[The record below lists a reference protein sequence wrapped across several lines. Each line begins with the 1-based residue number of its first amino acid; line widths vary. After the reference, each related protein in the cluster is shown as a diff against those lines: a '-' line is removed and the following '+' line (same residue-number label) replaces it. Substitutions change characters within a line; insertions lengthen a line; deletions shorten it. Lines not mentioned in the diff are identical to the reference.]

1 MIETSNNLPDMLT
14 GEELEEQERQAREA
28 EVRQYLLDATQN
40 YPEPFY
46 MLEYKGVPFSTLG
59 GIQALSGQKK
69 NGKTFVLAQ
78 LMAAILSN
86 GSQRT
91 QQYLAGLQVPDRT
104 IHYLREKNGDPHYLP
119 TVLYV
124 DTEMEKLNSAKVLR
138 RVHWLC
144 DWQMDVPN
152 ERFHVLW
159 LRGVTDV
166 KDSEGKV
173 VERAYAK
180 RYRLIRMAI
189 EVFNPDAVFIDGL
202 RDIMAD
208 FNNLEESASIIGE
221 LMATAEKNNCC
232 IWNTLHMNPR
242 PGNDDESKMR
252 GHAGTELGNKGT
264 DILVSIKK
272 KDPTTGQVTFTVK
285 QQAARGKDMEDWKFE
300 VTEAAGALGVP
311 RIFGGGE
318 YVDDEQQKR
327 KREADEY
334 FKLYP
339 WTAIGATYTDLEK
352 FLRSKGVTSG
362 RKISDL
368 FNIASEAGIIY
379 KSDKRKYHYAG
390 MNGNIPNDKSEDLP
404 FSKPSSDENAPF

>member
-1 MIETSNNLPDMLT
+1 MNETSNNLPDMLT

-91 QQYLAGLQVPDRT
+91 QAFLNGLQVPERT
-104 IHYLREKNGDPHYLP
+104 LQYLRDKYKNPKYLP
-119 TVLYV
+119 SVLYV

-159 LRGVTDV
+159 LRGVTDA

-173 VERAYAK
+173 AERAYAK

-189 EVFNPDAVFIDGL
+189 EMLHPDAVFIDGI
-202 RDIMAD
+202 RDIIGD
-208 FNNLEESASIIGE
+208 FNDNKESAQLVGE
-221 LMATAEKNNCC
+221 LMALAEQENIC

-252 GHAGTELGNKGT
+252 GHLGTELGNKIT
-264 DILVSIKK
+264 DTLVSIKSK
-272 KDPTTGQVTFTVK
+272 TADGVTFTVK
-285 QQAARGKDMEDWKFE
+285 QNDARGKDMEDWKFE
-300 VTEAAGALGVP
+300 VTDAAGALGVP

-339 WTAIGATYTDLEK
+339 WSSIGATYTDLEK

-368 FNIASEAGIIY
+368 FNVASEAGIIY

>member
-1 MIETSNNLPDMLT
+1 MNETSNNLPDMLT

-91 QQYLAGLQVPDRT
+91 QAFLNGLQVPERT
-104 IHYLREKNGDPHYLP
+104 LQYLRDKYKNPKYLP
-119 TVLYV
+119 SVLYV

-159 LRGVTDV
+159 LRGVTDM

-173 VERAYAK
+173 SERAYAK
-180 RYRLIRMAI
+180 RYRLIQLAI
-189 EVFNPDAVFIDGL
+189 EMLHPDAVFIDGI
-202 RDIMAD
+202 RDIIGD
-208 FNNLEESASIIGE
+208 FNDNKESAQLVGE
-221 LMATAEKNNCC
+221 LMALAETKGIC

-252 GHAGTELGNKGT
+252 GHLGTELGNKIT
-264 DILVSIKK
+264 DTLVSIKSK
-272 KDPTTGQVTFTVK
+272 TADGVTFTVK
-285 QQAARGKDMEDWKFE
+285 QNDARGKDMEDWQFI
-300 VTEAAGALGVP
+300 VCDDAGALGIP
-311 RIFGGGE
+311 KITNNGNLAKTIERI
-318 YVDDEQQKR
+318 
-327 KREADEY
+327 EAEKEMMEFETLRVLKTIIMPPQSEY
-334 FKLYP
+334 FTNIIRKLKDVLHVGETKAKAY
-339 WTAIGATYTDLEK
+339 WNDLREK
-352 FLRSKGVTSG
+352 HPNLIYQRDGGKFTLSKKEV
-362 RKISDL
+362 
-368 FNIASEAGIIY
+368 EAFE
-379 KSDKRKYHYAG
+379 
-390 MNGNIPNDKSEDLP
+390 NGLP
-404 FSKPSSDENAPF
+404 FAEHPEP

>member
-1 MIETSNNLPDMLT
+1 MNETSNNLPDMLT

-91 QQYLAGLQVPDRT
+91 QAFLNGLQVPERT
-104 IHYLREKNGDPHYLP
+104 LQYLRDKYKNPKYLP
-119 TVLYV
+119 SVLYV

-159 LRGVTDV
+159 LRGVTDA

-173 VERAYAK
+173 LERAYAK
-180 RYRLIRMAI
+180 RYRLIQLAI
-189 EVFNPDAVFIDGL
+189 EMLHPDAVFIDGI
-202 RDIMAD
+202 RDIIGD
-208 FNNLEESASIIGE
+208 FNDNKESAQLVGE
-221 LMATAEKNNCC
+221 LMALAETKGIC

-252 GHAGTELGNKGT
+252 GHLGTELGNKIT
-264 DILVSIKK
+264 DTLVSIKSK
-272 KDPTTGQVTFTVK
+272 TADGVTFTVK
-285 QQAARGKDMEDWKFE
+285 QNDARGKDMEDWKFE

-339 WTAIGATYTDLEK
+339 WTSIGATYTDLEK

-368 FNIASEAGIIY
+368 FNVASEAGIIY

>member
-1 MIETSNNLPDMLT
+1 MNETSNNLPDMLT

-46 MLEYKGVPFSTLG
+46 MLEYKGVPFSTIG

-86 GSQRT
+86 GSPRT
-91 QQYLAGLQVPDRT
+91 QSFLNGLQVPERT
-104 IHYLREKNGDPHYLP
+104 LQYLRDKYKNPKYLP
-119 TVLYV
+119 SVLYV

-159 LRGVTDV
+159 LRGVTDA

-173 VERAYAK
+173 AERAYAK

-189 EVFNPDAVFIDGL
+189 EMLHPDAVFIDGI
-202 RDIMAD
+202 RDIIGD
-208 FNNLEESASIIGE
+208 FNDNKESAQLVGE
-221 LMATAEKNNCC
+221 LMALAEQENIC

-252 GHAGTELGNKGT
+252 GHLGTELGNKIT
-264 DILVSIKK
+264 DTLVSIKSK
-272 KDPTTGQVTFTVK
+272 QSDGTVTFTVK
-285 QQAARGKDMEDWKFE
+285 QNDARGKDMEDWKFE

-318 YVDDEQQKR
+318 YVDNEQQKR

>member
-78 LMAAILSN
+78 LMAAILSD
-86 GSQRT
+86 GHERT
-91 QQYLAGLQVPDRT
+91 QQYLAGLQVPERT
-104 IHYLREKNGDPHYLP
+104 IRYLREKNSDPYYLP

-152 ERFHVLW
+152 DRFHVLW

-173 VERAYAK
+173 AERAYAK

-189 EVFNPDAVFIDGL
+189 EILHPDAVFIDGI
-202 RDIMAD
+202 RDIIGD
-208 FNNLEESASIIGE
+208 FNDNAESAQLVGE
-221 LMATAEKNNCC
+221 LMALAEQENIC

-252 GHAGTELGNKGT
+252 GHLGTELGNKIT
-264 DILVSIKK
+264 DTLVSIKSK
-272 KDPTTGQVTFTVK
+272 QSDGTVTFTVK
-285 QQAARGKDMEDWKFE
+285 QNDARGKDMEDWKFE
-300 VTEAAGALGVP
+300 VTDAAGALGVP
-311 RIFGGGE
+311 RIFGGE
-318 YVDDEQQKR
+318 FINDEEMKR
-327 KREADEY
+327 KREADDY
-334 FKLYP
+334 FSSYP

-368 FNIASEAGIIY
+368 FNVASEAGIIY

-390 MNGNIPNDKSEDLP
+390 LKGSIPNDKAEDLP
-404 FSKPSSDENAPF
+404 FSAPGTDNETPF